1 MAVPAVILTAVII
14 IAAFRVFPLASH
26 FKPDNNPDKFYLWTT
41 GNTYS
46 FTYTYD
52 PHAADLW
59 MFRTAEGH
67 LLPASNQAD
76 GGMGV
81 WPVR

>member
-1 MAVPAVILTAVII
+1 MVVP
-14 IAAFRVFPLASH
+14 IAALTTAMVVAMFRSSPWASKL
-26 FKPDNNPDKFYLWTT
+26 KPDNNPDKFYLWTT

-67 LLPASNQAD
+67 LLPTSNQIEIPASH
-76 GGMGV
+76 
-81 WPVR
+81 R